1 MRFREKK
8 RSEELQKE
16 EHQPPEVVGL
26 RDRIAHFTWCVVVSC
41 DACECKV

>member
-16 EHQPPEVVGL
+16 EHQPPEVVSL
-26 RDRIAHFTWCVVVSC
+26 RDRIAHFTWYVHVAV
-41 DACECKV
+41 A